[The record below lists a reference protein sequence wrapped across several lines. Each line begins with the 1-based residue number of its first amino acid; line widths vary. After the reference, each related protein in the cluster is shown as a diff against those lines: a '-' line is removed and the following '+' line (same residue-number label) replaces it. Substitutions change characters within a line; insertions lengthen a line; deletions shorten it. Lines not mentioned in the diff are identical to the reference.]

1 MISQAAAD
9 QSLTTVWFFLMAASA
24 GVFLHAGI
32 KFPWFVFFQKDSGM
46 RPSAPPWSM
55 RLAMI
60 LFSGICIGLGVFP
73 ELLYAMLPYEVT
85 YEPYTVTHVIHMLQL
100 LLFSGFAFFLMLP
113 WMKRTLTITL
123 DTDWIYRR
131 AVPNAL
137 QKMFSIIWQLDRSVR
152 DALKLKLN
160 LYLSYFSGKND
171 RLSFLLSQ
179 NYPSGSMVMWV
190 AVVLAAYLLLS
201 FI

>member
-1 MISQAAAD
+1 
-9 QSLTTVWFFLMAASA
+9 MAASA

-46 RPSAPPWSM
+46 RPSDPPWSM
-55 RLAMI
+55 RLAML

-73 ELLYAMLPYEVT
+73 EYLYAMLPYEVT
-85 YEPYTVTHVIHMLQL
+85 YKPYTVTHVIHMLQL

-123 DTDWIYRR
+123 DADWIYRR
-131 AVPNAL
+131 AVPNVL
-137 QKMFSIIWQLDRSVR
+137 QKMFSVIWQLDLSLR

-171 RLSFLLSQ
+171 RLSILLSR
-179 NYPSGSMVMWV
+179 NHPSGSMVMWV
-190 AVVLAAYLLLS
+190 AVVLATYLLLS

>member
-1 MISQAAAD
+1 
-9 QSLTTVWFFLMAASA
+9 
-24 GVFLHAGI
+24 
-32 KFPWFVFFQKDSGM
+32 
-46 RPSAPPWSM
+46 
-55 RLAMI
+55 
-60 LFSGICIGLGVFP
+60 
-73 ELLYAMLPYEVT
+73 
-85 YEPYTVTHVIHMLQL
+85 
-100 LLFSGFAFFLMLP
+100 
-113 WMKRTLTITL
+113 
-123 DTDWIYRR
+123 
-131 AVPNAL
+131 
-137 QKMFSIIWQLDRSVR
+137 MFSVIWQVDRSVR